1 MKQNLLLQS
10 IPLIRAIPCIV
21 ATAVLCFCAFSGVSR
36 AQEGV
41 EPSDTWYRAFL
52 LVQSAKDLES
62 EGNFLEAI
70 TKLDEAMPLYG
81 RLAQRSPE
89 YHPEIVRAR
98 QNLTAEKRDQLKTA
112 LKASVQAD
120 LKSYRVW
127 FVGSIIGILSVI
139 LGATL
144 LFKRKH
150 GGEQG
155 DAGKPD
161 PAAS

>member
-1 MKQNLLLQS
+1 M
-10 IPLIRAIPCIV
+10 PCV
-21 ATAVLCFCAFSGVSR
+21 VVRAVLCFCVFSGVSR

-52 LVQSAKDLES
+52 LVQSAKELES

-70 TKLDEAMPLYG
+70 NKLDEAMPLYDH
-81 RLAQRSPE
+81 LAQRSPE
-89 YHPEIVRAR
+89 FHPEIVRAR
-98 QNLTAEKRDQLKTA
+98 QNLNAEKRDQLKIA
-112 LKASVQAD
+112 LKARAQAD

-127 FVGSIIGILSVI
+127 FVCSIIGILSVV

-144 LFKRKH
+144 LFKQKH